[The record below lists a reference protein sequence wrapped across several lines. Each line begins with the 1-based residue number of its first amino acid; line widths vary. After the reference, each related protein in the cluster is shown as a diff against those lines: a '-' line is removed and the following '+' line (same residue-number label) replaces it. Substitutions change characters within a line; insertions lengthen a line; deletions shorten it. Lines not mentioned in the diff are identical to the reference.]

1 MRTIASVGAVA
12 ATAAASLLLSAP
24 AALATDTY
32 TVELRQELPRTTDS
46 TAGGVPQE
54 KECPG
59 VPRDQDG
66 WHFVLPGNSSEFVKL
81 TVTFEPG
88 GEQVITD
95 FGPPSDKHA
104 NVASAPGAQLTSA
117 VAEVEGGELELFN
130 LSHTCP
136 SMETPTESPSPST
149 SMPPTDAPTDE
160 PSEPA
165 EEPSEPGEES
175 TPPADDATPTESNAP
190 GAQGGGD
197 DDGGLAATGAS
208 VTGISVVAAGLLGL
222 GGYLVLRRRGMRGQH

>member
-12 ATAAASLLLSAP
+12 AAAAASLLLSAP
-24 AALATDTY
+24 SALATDTY
-32 TVELRQELPRTTDS
+32 TVELRQELPRTTATTS
-46 TAGGVPQE
+46 GGVPQE

-88 GEQVITD
+88 GEQVITE
-95 FGPPSDKHA
+95 FGPPSGKHA

-117 VAEVEGGELELFN
+117 VAEVEGGKLELFN

-136 SMETPTESPSPST
+136 TMENPTESPSPST
-149 SMPPTDAPTDE
+149 SMPATDTPTDQASEPAGE
-160 PSEPA
+160 PSEGGA
-165 EEPSEPGEES
+165 SGGS
-175 TPPADDATPTESNAP
+175 DADATPSASSAP

-197 DDGGLAATGAS
+197 DSDGLAATGAS
-208 VTGISVVAAGLLGL
+208 VTGVSVVAAGLLGL
-222 GGYLVLRRRGMRGQH
+222 GGYLVLRRRGLGRQS